1 MEGSIMEIGKRVP
14 MPLRLAP
21 PVPAEPFV
29 ITPQQ
34 TPVPQTEPVKVGV
47 R

>member
-1 MEGSIMEIGKRVP
+1 MEIGKRVP

-21 PVPAEPFV
+21 PVPAEPFTV
-29 ITPQQ
+29 TPQ
-34 TPVPQTEPVKVGV
+34 PVPQTEPVKVGV